1 MKEIILQDKSIVYYD
16 SEFYLPT
23 DRQFMKLWSLRPTEE
38 QMCIIFGKNIEI
50 PRRNKTFGVNYKFKG
65 SIQSVEPLEP
75 LNDLM
80 IDIRDKI
87 ITHFNAN
94 LDIEGVPNSCLV
106 NWYENGDEY
115 IGYHS
120 DDERVLVEGKPIY
133 IVSLGEER
141 MFKMKSKEDNSVVD
155 FVLENGSLFVM
166 TGTTQKTHK
175 HSIPKTKKV
184 KDIRISLTFRYV
196 NV

>member
-1 MKEIILQDKSIVYYD
+1 MKEVILQDKSIVYYD
-16 SEFYLPT
+16 SGFYMPT
-23 DRQFMKLWSLRPTEE
+23 LSQFMHLWALRPTEE
-38 QMCIIFGKNIEI
+38 QTCIIFGKNIDI
-50 PRRNKTFGVNYKFKG
+50 PRRHQTFGVDYKFNG
-65 SIQSVEPLEP
+65 SIQSIQP

-80 IDIRDKI
+80 IEIRDKI

-94 LDIEGVPNSCLV
+94 FDVEGVPNSCLV

-133 IVSLGEER
+133 IVSLGAER
-141 MFKMKSKEDNSVVD
+141 IFKMKSKEDNSVVD